1 MNLEDEINQIVN
13 RVVEEAAKYAA
24 AELRKRCPP
33 ERRKTLQAIYQRSQ
47 GSVAVVGLRFAV
59 RYASRNTE
67 TGRWMRNEWD
77 AIRPQVRKRI
87 ILALNAGFQELTSE
101 R

>member
-1 MNLEDEINQIVN
+1 MDLEEQLNQIVD
-13 RVVEEAAKYAA
+13 RVVEDAAKYAA

-59 RYASRNTE
+59 RYSSRNTR
-67 TGRWMRNEWD
+67 TGRWMRNEWESL
-77 AIRPQVRKRI
+77 RSQVRKRI

>member
-77 AIRPQVRKRI
+77 AIRPQVRNRI

>member
-1 MNLEDEINQIVN
+1 MDLEDALNQIAD
-13 RVVEEAAKYAA
+13 RIVEDAAKYAA
-24 AELRKRCPP
+24 GELRKRCPP
-33 ERRKTLQAIYQRSQ
+33 ERKRTLQAIYQRSQ

-67 TGRWMRNEWD
+67 TGRWMRSEWD

>member
-1 MNLEDEINQIVN
+1 MDLETQLQEIVDKA
-13 RVVEEAAKYAA
+13 VEDAAKFAA

-67 TGRWMRNEWD
+67 TGRWMRTEWD
-77 AIRPQVRKRI
+77 SIRPQVRKRI
-87 ILALNAGFQELTSE
+87 ILALNTGIQELTSE

>member
-1 MNLEDEINQIVN
+1 MDLETQLQEIVDKA
-13 RVVEEAAKYAA
+13 VEDAARYAVS
-24 AELRKRCPP
+24 ELRKRCPP
-33 ERRKTLQAIYQRSQ
+33 ERRMTLQAIYQRSQ

-67 TGRWMRNEWD
+67 TGRWMRREWQSLK
-77 AIRPQVRKRI
+77 PQVRKRI
-87 ILALNAGFQELTSE
+87 ILALNAGFQELNSE

>member
-1 MNLEDEINQIVN
+1 MDLEEQLNQIVD
-13 RVVEEAAKYAA
+13 RVVEDAAKYAA

-33 ERRKTLQAIYQRSQ
+33 ERKKTLQAIYQRSQ